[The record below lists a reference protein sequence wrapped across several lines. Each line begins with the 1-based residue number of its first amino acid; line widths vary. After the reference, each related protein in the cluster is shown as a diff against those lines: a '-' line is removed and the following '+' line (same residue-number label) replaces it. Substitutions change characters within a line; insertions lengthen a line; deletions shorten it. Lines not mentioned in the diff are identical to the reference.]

1 MRDEEWAD
9 ASIRCFG
16 MLRDGYMQTTG
27 IRRRGADAD
36 ADAEFLIGGIL
47 RTKSHIRANLTGTQQ
62 IRSSDLS

>member
-27 IRRRGADAD
+27 IRRRGADA
-36 ADAEFLIGGIL
+36 ESLIGGIL